1 METHLSNIKNTEF
14 WELMNKNDAD
24 KLISYTMTR
33 GFLETDETVFNN
45 MLEYLS
51 SNYNIPSEYHI
62 PDNRCFSVSHQ
73 FHGIPFNIIRPPFRI
88 FLPSFRKRH

>member
-14 WELMNKNDAD
+14 WKLMNKNDAD

-51 SNYNIPSEYHI
+51 SNYNIPSEYLSPKI
-62 PDNRCFSVSHQ
+62 FTSTLMIAKYPDVFLDSNR
-73 FHGIPFNIIRPPFRI
+73 
-88 FLPSFRKRH
+88 